1 MKLIKES
8 LAVLGVLCLL
18 AGCSTNLDIKKL
30 GDPSSY
36 KAPAALSP
44 SSIHLTA
51 ADVSEDKLVPFTWS
65 ASDYGQPTEVVYSI
79 FVTCGGKTAS
89 LFTNLRG
96 TSYDAKSSELYQK
109 LTGAGVPHG
118 KEVSVD
124 IVISSTIGS
133 DFPSL
138 ESPAKTISVFTEDIP
153 TRQERD

>member
-1 MKLIKES
+1 MKLIKKS
-8 LAVLGVLCLL
+8 LAILGALCLL

-30 GDPSSY
+30 GNPSSY

-44 SSIHLTA
+44 SSIH
-51 ADVSEDKLVPFTWS
+51 
-65 ASDYGQPTEVVYSI
+65 
-79 FVTCGGKTAS
+79 
-89 LFTNLRG
+89 LRG

-118 KEVSVD
+118 KEVPVD

-153 TRQERD
+153 TR